1 MDLQLQGKVVLI
13 SGGSKGIGLA
23 TARAF
28 AAEGAHVAI
37 CGRTPA
43 DLQAAQQDLS
53 KRGVKV
59 AAVQT
64 DISTPAGASK
74 FIDDSAAQLGGI
86 DVLVNNAGGGFGG
99 RSVLTTT
106 DEEWQRTYELNLFQA
121 VRLTRLV
128 VPHMQKRGN
137 GAIINVASISG
148 WSPQLAGTPQYGSA
162 KAALIFLTE
171 RIALELNQYKIRVNT
186 VSPGSIQQTQGWDR
200 FKRDNPAAFDLYVRD
215 GFPMGRL
222 GNPDEVADVIVYL
235 ASHRANW
242 INGRNI
248 PVDGLEQP
256 VPVHERRPW

>member
-1 MDLQLQGKVVLI
+1 MDLQLNGKIALI
-13 SGGSKGIGLA
+13 SGGNKGIGLA

-28 AAEGAHVAI
+28 ADEGVNVAI
-37 CGRTPA
+37 CGRNPN
-43 DLQAAQQDLS
+43 DLQTAHQELS

-59 AAVQT
+59 AAVQA

-74 FIDDSAAQLGGI
+74 FIEDSAAQLGGI
-86 DVLVNNAGGGFGG
+86 DILVNNAGGGFGG
-99 RSVLTTT
+99 RSVLTAT
-106 DEEWQRTYELNLFQA
+106 DEEWQKTYDLNLFQA

-128 VPHMQKRGN
+128 VPHMQRRGG

-171 RIALELNQYKIRVNT
+171 RIALELNEHKIRVNT
-186 VSPGSIQQTQGWDR
+186 VSPGSIQNTQGWDG
-200 FKRDNPAAFDLYVRD
+200 FKRANPASFDQYVRD

-222 GNPDEVADVIVYL
+222 GNPEEVADVIVYL
-235 ASHRANW
+235 SSHRAHW
-242 INGRNI
+242 INGRNV

-256 VPVHERRPW
+256 VPVHDRRPW